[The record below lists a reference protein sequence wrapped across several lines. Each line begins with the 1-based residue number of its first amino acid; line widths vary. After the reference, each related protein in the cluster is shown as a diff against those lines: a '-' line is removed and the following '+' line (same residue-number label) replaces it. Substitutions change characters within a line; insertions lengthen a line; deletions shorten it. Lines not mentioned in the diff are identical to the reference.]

1 MDQGEQYFRFEWNT
15 FDSKLVSASKDL
27 FREKTFTDVTLVSD
41 DLQMTAVHRFVL
53 ARASSTFK
61 KLFLVN
67 CSADAMLYLKRI
79 KQAELDL
86 VLQFI
91 YTGEVDV
98 PTDRINDFLEAAN
111 DLDISELKNRSQ
123 TSDEEPIT
131 ENLDSDADDY
141 QERKIPEAECFDRAE
156 DGVMLRGQE
165 NSDDSPSFLAVS
177 YPCQEERCRETF
189 STKINLRNHMENH
202 HKTNRKTKIA
212 ISKSKNVKNLICT
225 SCDKTFT
232 DQLSYL
238 KHMRFGHK

>member
-41 DLQMTAVHRFVL
+41 DLQMTSVHRFVL
-53 ARASSTFK
+53 GRASSTFK

-67 CSADAMLYLKRI
+67 CSANAMLYLKGI

-131 ENLDSDADDY
+131 ENLDRVADDY
-141 QERKIPEAECFDRAE
+141 QERKISEAESYDRAE
-156 DGVMLRGQE
+156 DGVMLRGQKK
-165 NSDDSPSFLAVS
+165 SDDSPSFLAVS
-177 YPCQEERCRETF
+177 YPCWCRKTF
-189 STKINLRNHMENH
+189 STKINLINHMENH

>member
-1 MDQGEQYFRFEWNT
+1 MPGPTNWLICHH
-15 FDSKLVSASKDL
+15 S
-27 FREKTFTDVTLVSD
+27 
-41 DLQMTAVHRFVL
+41 
-53 ARASSTFK
+53 
-61 KLFLVN
+61 
-67 CSADAMLYLKRI
+67 
-79 KQAELDL
+79 L

-123 TSDEEPIT
+123 TSDEEQIT

-177 YPCQEERCRETF
+177 YPCQEEQLLQQQFYCWCRETF

-202 HKTNRKTKIA
+202 HKTNRKSKIA

-232 DQLSYL
+232 FV
-238 KHMRFGHK
+238 RC